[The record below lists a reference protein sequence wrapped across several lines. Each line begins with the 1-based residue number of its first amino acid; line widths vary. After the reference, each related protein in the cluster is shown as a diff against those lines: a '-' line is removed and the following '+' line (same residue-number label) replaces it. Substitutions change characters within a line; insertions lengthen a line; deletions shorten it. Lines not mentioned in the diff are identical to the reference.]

1 MTMKPKTDGTNGDR
15 TDYISTADITTP
27 REWGK
32 LDVRLQRYLVE
43 IECFTLLR
51 QLMEMEMTK
60 AQALDL
66 LAATLMRHDP
76 ANALKFREAMVKVN
90 DRYQYDRTYSKG
102 LVRYF
107 WCSGMGINK
116 MCRYTGVGQ
125 ARVYRIC
132 YDIEMDM
139 EMGKLATQTA
149 QFMTVPFMNNVDLM
163 IRNMTTFEGC
173 EVRKPNWTTT
183 KFDTFRASLRKE
195 TITGRKED

>member
-1 MTMKPKTDGTNGDR
+1 MGLGPKTDGTPGENN
-15 TDYISTADITTP
+15 DYISTKDITTP
-27 REWGK
+27 REWAK

-43 IECFTLLR
+43 LECFTLLR
-51 QLMEMEMTK
+51 QLMEMEIKK

-90 DRYQYDRTYSKG
+90 ERYQYDRTYAKG

-116 MCRYTGVGQ
+116 MCRYTSVGQ

-132 YDIEMDM
+132 YDIENDM

-149 QFMTVPFMNNVDLM
+149 PFMTVKFMNNVDLM
-163 IRNMTTFEGC
+163 IRNMTTFEGY
-173 EVRKPNWTTT
+173 EVRKPNVKTT
-183 KFDTFRASLRKE
+183 KFDVFRASLKKE
-195 TITGRKED
+195 TIKGRMDD